1 MLKLLALLLITLPI
15 SSSFAKEK
23 IIIPIEIKDKIPYIQ
38 MKINNKTIPFV
49 LDSGAKTSLHLTPE
63 VAQYIDGLRYTGR
76 TKKSMDLAG
85 IMRESKEFTV
95 PELNFDGMKFSNLT
109 GVILSP
115 WGIYIGG
122 AQGPDPNIS
131 VIGMDFFKKKKI
143 IIDFPS
149 NTLTMYEGDK
159 DISNNM
165 DDWIRLPFEISDEG
179 YVLTITDGKKEYRM
193 ILDTASTVSMM
204 KSSSMGKDT
213 IIEKCEDYGTE
224 KICRTRLSF
233 LENYFLEPLV
243 LNLAN
248 EFHADGIVG
257 NDFFSCFS
265 VLLDLKNKAFYVKP
279 HKV

>member
-1 MLKLLALLLITLPI
+1 
-15 SSSFAKEK
+15 
-23 IIIPIEIKDKIPYIQ
+23 
-38 MKINNKTIPFV
+38 
-49 LDSGAKTSLHLTPE
+49 
-63 VAQYIDGLRYTGR
+63 
-76 TKKSMDLAG
+76 
-85 IMRESKEFTV
+85 
-95 PELNFDGMKFSNLT
+95 
-109 GVILSP
+109 
-115 WGIYIGG
+115 
-122 AQGPDPNIS
+122 
-131 VIGMDFFKKKKI
+131 
-143 IIDFPS
+143 
-149 NTLTMYEGDK
+149 MYEGDK

-193 ILDTASTVSMM
+193 ILDTASTASMM

-233 LENYFLEPLV
+233 LENHFLEPLV